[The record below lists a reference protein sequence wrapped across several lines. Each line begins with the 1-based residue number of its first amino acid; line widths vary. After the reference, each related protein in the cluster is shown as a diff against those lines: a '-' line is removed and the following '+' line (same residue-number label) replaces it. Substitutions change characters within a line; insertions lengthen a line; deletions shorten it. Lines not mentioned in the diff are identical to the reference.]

1 MAGSERPTV
10 LVVDDEPDVTD
21 MYAEYLSEGYDIRT
35 AYSGREA
42 LNQLDEAVTV
52 VLLDRRLPDSSSDD
66 ILETINERYSDCQVA
81 LVTGVRPDFDILE
94 MEFDDYVVKPVG
106 KAELRTTVERML
118 ARSDYQ
124 KRLREY
130 FALVSKYGALRAH
143 KSRGELEQSQE
154 FMRLEA
160 RIEQHREEL
169 YALTAEFDPEDFRL
183 LYRDLA

>member
-1 MAGSERPTV
+1 MTGSGDPTV

-21 MYAEYLSEGYDIRT
+21 MYAGYLPEGYDVRT

-42 LNQLDEAVTV
+42 LGHLDEAVTV
-52 VLLDRRLPDSSSDD
+52 TLLDRRLPDSSSDD
-66 ILETINERYSDCQVA
+66 ILEIINERYPDCRVA
-81 LVTGVRPDFDILE
+81 LVTGVRPDFDILD

-106 KAELRTTVERML
+106 KTELRTTVERML

-124 KRLREY
+124 ELLREY

-143 KSRGELEQSQE
+143 KSGRQLKQSQG

-160 RIEQHREEL
+160 RIEQRREEL

-183 LYRDLA
+183 LCRDLA